1 MTGNVFEAVKNA
13 REFFCIQDFPGNL
26 FTLVEKGDYAEK
38 YKILLFKEDIEE
50 REKYQR
56 LLTPYLELEKKIDI
70 LVSRGKIGKAT
81 AESIK
86 LRNGIGVV

>member
-1 MTGNVFEAVKNA
+1 M
-13 REFFCIQDFPGNL
+13 PGNSFVSRIFL
-26 FTLVEKGDYAEK
+26 ATFLPFWKKEITQKSIGCKISEYFEKDFYVPN
-38 YKILLFKEDIEE
+38 EE
-50 REKYQR
+50 RR
-56 LLTPYLELEKKIDI
+56 ISATFDAVFGIGKKIDI

>member
-1 MTGNVFEAVKNA
+1 M
-13 REFFCIQDFPGNL
+13 
-26 FTLVEKGDYAEK
+26 
-38 YKILLFKEDIEE
+38 
-50 REKYQR
+50 
-56 LLTPYLELEKKIDI
+56 TPYLELEKKIDI

>member
-1 MTGNVFEAVKNA
+1 M
-13 REFFCIQDFPGNL
+13 PGNSFVSRIFL
-26 FTLVEKGDYAEK
+26 ATFFTLLEKGDYAEK

-50 REKYQR
+50 REEYQR
-56 LLTPYLELEKKIDI
+56 ILTPYLELEKRIDI